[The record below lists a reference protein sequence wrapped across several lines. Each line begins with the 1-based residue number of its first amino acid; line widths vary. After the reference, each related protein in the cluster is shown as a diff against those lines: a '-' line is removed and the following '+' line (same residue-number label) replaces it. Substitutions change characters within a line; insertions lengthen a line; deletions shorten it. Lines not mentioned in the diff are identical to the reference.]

1 AGGTGAIGDATGQV
15 LAGEGDVVDSATS
28 GYIAEGLEAALE
40 VAANDDIAELVPSVD
55 RRLTHADATRRM
67 AVRANADTGQDA
79 ARARERGAQGIGLC
93 RTEHQFLGE
102 RRKYVEALVLAGT
115 SEEEDAALEALLP
128 IQRDAFEEL
137 LDAMDGLPVTIR
149 LLDPPLHE
157 FLPDLV
163 ETSVEVALAKERG
176 EDTAEAEKLL
186 SALQQI
192 HEANPML
199 GLRGVRLGLKMEGLY
214 RAQIR
219 AIIEATQIL
228 REQE

>member
-1 AGGTGAIGDATGQV
+1 PREV
-15 LAGEGDVVDSATS
+15 VAGEVDGVDAATS
-28 GYIAEGLEAALE
+28 VYIAEGLETALE
-40 VAANDDIAELVPSVD
+40 VAANDDTAELVNSVD
-55 RRLTHADATRRM
+55 RLLTHAEATRRM

-93 RTEHQFLGE
+93 RTEHQCLGE
-102 RRKYVEALVLAGT
+102 RRTYVEALVLAGT
-115 SEEEDAALEALLP
+115 SEEEDAAFEALLP
-128 IQRDAFEEL
+128 LQRDPFVEL